1 MFVTNLDWL
10 LPDEI
15 LHNPQSNN
23 ITLFWSLDTH
33 NPSPNN
39 LNFKTVIRWEI
50 IILLVPDFYYFYN
63 AISRKSL
70 VEDSICDTG
79 FIFMNRRYFCRYL
92 SGLYN
97 TADDLPRFA
106 TKLQVFDMTDL
117 ENTKPWIVDVNEASV
132 KDFED
137 CNDDSMKLEPG
148 ISNRMAAYNANK
160 KSFKIINIEDGSIM
174 QFIDFNTAAGPRPRN
189 RFSTWQFHDAN
200 WCFDKFVFLQ
210 ERPGFETQTKS
221 FQLIIFTMEKN
232 KTDHL
237 LNLPNFLIGNS
248 LKCDME
254 KDLMIV
260 PSDKIYADLKGIVI
274 ATEEFFVMSSFQ
286 TNV

>member
-39 LNFKTVIRWEI
+39 LNFKTLIRWKI

-160 KSFKIINIEDGSIM
+160 KSFKIINIEDGSII

-221 FQLIIFTMEKN
+221 FQLIIFTMERN

-274 ATEEFFVMSSFQ
+274 ATEEFFVMSSFH